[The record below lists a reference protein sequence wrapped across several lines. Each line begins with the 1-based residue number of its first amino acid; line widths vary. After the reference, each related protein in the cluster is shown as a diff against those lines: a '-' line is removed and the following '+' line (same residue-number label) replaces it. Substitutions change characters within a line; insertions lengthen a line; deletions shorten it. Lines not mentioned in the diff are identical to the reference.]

1 MKIPILNLPAQY
13 KELSQEIDAAVKE
26 VMLSG
31 AYIMGPQVK
40 QFEDN
45 MARFLGVK
53 HAVAVASGSDALLLS
68 LHALG
73 IGPGDKV
80 IVPAFTFFAT
90 AGAVSRLGAVP
101 LFADIDPITFN
112 INIDH
117 IEELLQNHDAIKA
130 LIPVHIFGLPCE
142 MTRIMEL
149 SEQYQVKV
157 IEDACQAIDAD
168 IKIKKPI
175 SVNHNNQRKSASIK
189 KAGTIGDTGC
199 FSFFPS
205 KNLGGYGDGGMVVT
219 NDDELAEKIRIL
231 RVHGSQLKYYHQVVG
246 YNSRLDTI
254 QAAILN
260 VKLKYLPEWTKKR
273 RAVALAYNR
282 EFSNHKLN
290 DLMTLPQITEGHA
303 FHQYTI
309 QVDERD
315 ELAKHLKERG
325 IGTAIY
331 YPLPLHLQECFSNL
345 SYPKG
350 DLPIVETACNRV
362 LSLPIDPNLS
372 PEEINYIVTSIND
385 FYKP

>member
-1 MKIPILNLPAQY
+1 MKIPLLNLPAQY
-13 KELSQEIDAAVKE
+13 KELSREIDAAVKE

-31 AYIMGPQVK
+31 GYIMGPQVK

-101 LFADIDPITFN
+101 LFADIDPVTLN
-112 INIDH
+112 INTDH
-117 IEELLQNHDAIKA
+117 IEELLQSHKGIKA
-130 LIPVHIFGLPCE
+130 VIPVHIFGLPCE

-149 SEQYQVKV
+149 AEQYQVKV
-157 IEDACQAIDAD
+157 VEDACQAIDAD
-168 IKIKKPI
+168 LFY
-175 SVNHNNQRKSASIK
+175 NGMMK
-189 KAGTIGDTGC
+189 KAGAIGATGC

-205 KNLGGYGDGGMVVT
+205 KNLGGYGDGGMAVT
-219 NDDELAEKIRIL
+219 NDDELADKIRIL
-231 RVHGSQLKYYHQVVG
+231 RVHGSHPKYYHQVVG

-273 RAVALAYNR
+273 RAVALIYNR
-282 EFSNHKLN
+282 EFSNYKLN
-290 DLMTLPQITEGHA
+290 DIVTLPQITEGHA

-309 QVDERD
+309 QVDKRD
-315 ELAKHLKERG
+315 ELAEYLKERG

-350 DLPIVETACNRV
+350 DLPIVETVCNRV

-372 PEEINYIVTSIND
+372 PEEINYIVTAISD
-385 FYKP
+385 FYLSERV

>member
-1 MKIPILNLPAQY
+1 MKIPLLNLPNQY
-13 KELSQEIDAAVKE
+13 KELSREIDAAVKE

-40 QFEDN
+40 EFENN

-117 IEELLQNHDAIKA
+117 IEKLLQNHDGIKA
-130 LIPVHIFGLPCE
+130 VIPVHIFGLPCE

-149 SEQYQVKV
+149 AEQYQVKV
-157 IEDACQAIDAD
+157 VEDACQAIDAD
-168 IKIKKPI
+168 LYYNGIM
-175 SVNHNNQRKSASIK
+175 K

-205 KNLGGYGDGGMVVT
+205 KNLGCFGDGGMAVT

-231 RVHGSQLKYYHQVVG
+231 RVHGSHPKYYHQVVG

-260 VKLKYLPEWTKKR
+260 IKLKYLPEWTKKR
-273 RAVALAYNR
+273 RDVALAYNR
-282 EFSNHKLN
+282 EFQNHKLN
-290 DLMTLPQITEGHA
+290 GLVTLPEITEGHA

-309 QVDERD
+309 QVHKRD
-315 ELAKHLKERG
+315 ELAGYLKEKG

-331 YPLPLHLQECFSNL
+331 YPMPLHLQECFNNL
-345 SYPKG
+345 GYTKG
-350 DLPIVETACNRV
+350 DLPITEKACKRV
-362 LSLPIDPNLS
+362 LSLPIDPEMGE
-372 PEEINYIVTSIND
+372 EEIKYIVTAIKD
-385 FYKP
+385 FYLS

>member
-1 MKIPILNLPAQY
+1 MKIPLLNLPNQY
-13 KELSQEIDAAVKE
+13 EELSQEIDAAIKE

-31 AYIMGPQVK
+31 AYIMGPQIK
-40 QFEDN
+40 EFEDN
-45 MARFLGVK
+45 MTRFLGVK

-73 IGPGDKV
+73 IAPGDKV

-90 AGAVSRLGAVP
+90 AGAVSRLGAIP

-112 INIDH
+112 INTDH
-117 IEELLQNHDAIKA
+117 IEELLQNHDGIKA
-130 LIPVHIFGLPCE
+130 VIPVHIFGLSCE

-149 SEQYQVKV
+149 AGEYHIKV
-157 IEDACQAIDAD
+157 VEDACQAINAD
-168 IKIKKPI
+168 FNYNGI
-175 SVNHNNQRKSASIK
+175 IK
-189 KAGTIGDTGC
+189 KAGTIGDSGC

-205 KNLGGYGDGGMVVT
+205 KNLGGYGDGGMAVT
-219 NDDELAEKIRIL
+219 NDDELADKIRIL
-231 RVHGSQLKYYHQVVG
+231 RVHGSHPKYYHQVVG

-273 RAVALAYNR
+273 RAVALIYNR
-282 EFSNHKLN
+282 EFSNYKLN
-290 DLMTLPQITEGHA
+290 DIVTLPQITEGHA

-309 QVDERD
+309 QVDKRD
-315 ELAKHLKERG
+315 ELAEYLKERG

-350 DLPIVETACNRV
+350 DLPIVETVCNRV

-372 PEEINYIVTSIND
+372 PEEINYIVTAISD
-385 FYKP
+385 FYLSERV